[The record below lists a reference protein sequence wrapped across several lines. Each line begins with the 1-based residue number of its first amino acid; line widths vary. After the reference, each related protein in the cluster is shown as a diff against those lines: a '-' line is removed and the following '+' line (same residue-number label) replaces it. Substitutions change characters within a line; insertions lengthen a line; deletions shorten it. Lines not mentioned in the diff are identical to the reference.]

1 MVTLDIIDRQFHLTG
16 YYSREECHIDLLK
29 LCSFARVVMIN
40 AEVIGLNVEKQEVY
54 CSDGRPPIKYDI
66 LSINVG
72 ITPSPLPSPLFS
84 NRLVL
89 GSPTPTIPKITM
101 NSITPVK
108 PIDGFCIR
116 WDNILKRVKN
126 IAHCGDATNYVR
138 MSSIDLLS
146 MKDLQVIMIM
156 LFKGNCCGRRWCWRC

>member
-1 MVTLDIIDRQFHLTG
+1 
-16 YYSREECHIDLLK
+16 
-29 LCSFARVVMIN
+29 MIN

-54 CSDGRPPIKYDI
+54 CSDGRPPITYDI

-84 NRLVL
+84 DRLVPRPPT
-89 GSPTPTIPKITM
+89 SPSIKM

-126 IAHCGDATNYVR
+126 IARCGDASNYVR
-138 MSSIDLLS
+138 MSFTINERPTGDDHVVHRQLL
-146 MKDLQVIMIM
+146 
-156 LFKGNCCGRRWCWRC
+156 